1 MLNGSPPGFPHVVAE
16 GQGFRYKSHIL
27 LQLGCAAAWAD
38 VSRVLAEESV
48 GVQPLEQKEA

>member
-1 MLNGSPPGFPHVVAE
+1 MLNGSSPGFPHVVAK

-27 LQLGCAAAWAD
+27 LQLGGAAARAD

-48 GVQPLEQKEA
+48 GVQPLE